1 VSLTVTATVT
11 ATIAGAAGGGSFLG
25 TGAAYVQS
33 LVNTTGV
40 AQGIAALALGFN
52 SIAVPSTALG
62 VLIVPP
68 AGNSVTLQLK
78 GVTGD
83 TGFALAPAAAT
94 YLPFSAAGAV
104 ATIGITAGAAVT
116 VTLIWT

>member
-11 ATIAGAAGGGSFLG
+11 VTIAGTAGGGSFLG
-25 TGAAYVQS
+25 TGATYVQS
-33 LVNTTGV
+33 LVNTAGV
-40 AQGIAALALGFN
+40 AQGSFSLALGFN
-52 SIAVPSTALG
+52 PIIVPSTALG
-62 VLIVPP
+62 VFIVPP
-68 AGNSVTLQLK
+68 SGNSITLQIK

-83 TGFALAPAAAT
+83 TGFPLAPASAT